1 MGTPHRCA
9 CSSASPLLVA
19 LLGLSLQFESPVSGA
34 PADEATLVPCPATG
48 ARLVLMH
55 SGAVTLNGM
64 EIGID
69 KLGTAIGAL
78 KPRPTEVCYAQ
89 EDPADQSAKLG
100 SAMEVLIFAKIPISL
115 YTDVTFSRRKG
126 RIGGATPN

>member
-1 MGTPHRCA
+1 
-9 CSSASPLLVA
+9 
-19 LLGLSLQFESPVSGA
+19 
-34 PADEATLVPCPATG
+34 
-48 ARLVLMH
+48 MH

-100 SAMEVLIFAKIPISL
+100 SAMEVLIFAKMAISL